1 MSLLTDRAVILASA
15 SPRRLMLL
23 RQIGIEPKVIA
34 AEIREKSPRP
44 GMPPA
49 KLVMKNADL
58 KALAV
63 SKCIPQQDGL
73 IIAADTVVA
82 LDDQIL
88 GKPRGPM
95 EARNMLRSLSGRW
108 HQVFSGLCLLDGV
121 TGKRICGYSTTKVH
135 FVPLTEQEISAYVA
149 TGEPRDK
156 AGAYGMQ
163 GQGGLFVDRIEGD
176 YTTVVGMSL
185 PLLRMMILK
194 LEEKRD
200 PMQHDKN

>member
-1 MSLLTDRAVILASA
+1 
-15 SPRRLMLL
+15 
-23 RQIGIEPKVIA
+23 
-34 AEIREKSPRP
+34 
-44 GMPPA
+44 
-49 KLVMKNADL
+49 MKNADL